1 LRFRLSNFATTLCSL
16 AAITAL
22 VYLFY
27 ASALRERV
35 ESTLS
40 DLRTRWAP
48 GLVPSAPV
56 VVITIDQ
63 ASIAALNLQA
73 PLQPWE
79 RANQAKST
87 DLSPEALLKVI
98 RALAQTQARAIAV
111 LLPRQVYNYDDPALD
126 QITALAQQDAR
137 VILGTFDQSQLDS
150 EVRSPN
156 RLLLTGAERLAKA
169 DVKRN
174 FRRGII
180 RQLTIR
186 QDREMPY
193 LLDLIYRDV
202 MQRPFAAEAPP
213 GDLQIELNYAYL
225 GQIAQISAETVVKG
239 LGAFDLRGAILLVGY
254 TEYRPFTLDNREAT
268 FVNTPWQAEGD
279 DVSQGKPLV
288 LVLATGLINML
299 EGSWLEPAPLL
310 IVWLETALFACLA
323 FAAWR
328 LSIGI
333 ACLLFLVGG
342 ALLLV
347 AHAYIFAYLH
357 IHVPLA
363 DTLLWSA
370 LATYAGAVIR
380 LRAEGRWR
388 TSEMAKLKSDRE
400 VVTAQDRFLSRFT
413 TELAAINDLVT
424 ALLHGMTPQ
433 LHATAVQATLAHARA
448 LSSSEELRD
457 YLAGMGQVAFLTQ
470 TNAALPKLRRLDLDE
485 PVQAVIRQLDQKA
498 QDAKVRFK
506 IVYKGEATALADATL
521 VTQIL
526 YNLVANAVQYSPPG
540 SEVIIA
546 AIRHKS
552 EVQLRV
558 TDQGVGIAAEH
569 QDRIFEKF
577 YRVKSDFVYKSKGH
591 GLGLYLSRYFAR
603 RMGADISTQSVPGL
617 GSTFT
622 LHLRPG
628 K

>member
-1 LRFRLSNFATTLCSL
+1 MV
-16 AAITAL
+16 L

-35 ESTLS
+35 ENTLF

-48 GLVPSAPV
+48 ALEPSAPV
-56 VVITIDQ
+56 VVVTIDQ
-63 ASIAALNLQA
+63 ASIAAPFMLL

-79 RANQAKST
+79 RASQSKRT
-87 DLSPEALLKVI
+87 DLSPDALLRVI
-98 RALAQTQARAIAV
+98 QALVQTQARAIGV
-111 LLPRQVYNYDDPALD
+111 LLPPQIYNYDDPALD
-126 QITALAQQDAR
+126 QIAALVQQDAR
-137 VILGTFDQSQLDS
+137 IILGTFDQSLLGA

-174 FRRGII
+174 FRRDII

-193 LLDLIYRDV
+193 LLDRIYHDV
-202 MQRPFAAEAPP
+202 TQRTFAAEAGP

-225 GQIAQISAETVVKG
+225 GQIAQISAETVLKG
-239 LGAFDLRGAILLVGY
+239 PGTFDLRGAIVLVGY

-279 DVSQGKPLV
+279 DVSHGRPLV
-288 LVLATGLINML
+288 MVLATGLINML
-299 EGSWLEPAPLL
+299 ENSWLEPAPQL
-310 IVWLETALFACLA
+310 VAWFEAALFAGLA

-333 ACLLFLVGG
+333 ACLLFLVGWV
-342 ALLLV
+342 LLLV

-357 IHVPLA
+357 THVPLA

-370 LATYAGAVIR
+370 LATYAGAVVR

-388 TSEMAKLKSDRE
+388 TSEMAKLRSDRE
-400 VVTAQDRFLSRFT
+400 VVSAQDRFLSRFT
-413 TELAAINDLVT
+413 SELAAINDLVT
-424 ALLHGMTPQ
+424 ALLHKMTPQ
-433 LHATAVQATLAHARA
+433 LHATALQATLAHARA

-506 IVYKGEATALADATL
+506 IVYRGEATALADATL

-558 TDQGVGIAAEH
+558 TDLGVGIAVEH

-591 GLGLYLSRYFAR
+591 GLGLYLSRYFAK
-603 RMGADISTQSVPGL
+603 RMGADISLESVPGL